1 MNTYENEQLL
11 TTSVHIPIQKITK
24 TKNIDGLITYHLK
37 NLFEGVC
44 GKEGYVVKNS
54 IFVVQRSIGKIVT
67 IDSKSKIQYD
77 VTYKL
82 KTIHPSKDDEYECII
97 DSISKMGII
106 GYLDYNTEEE
116 EEEINIKNS
125 PLLIII
131 PLEYIKEDKE
141 IDDYHINDKIVVSVL
156 DSRIKYK
163 SKQIQV
169 VGEIV

>member
-1 MNTYENEQLL
+1 MNPYENEQML
-11 TTSVHIPIQKITK
+11 TTTVHIPIQRLTK
-24 TKNIDGLITYHLK
+24 SRNIDGLITHHLK
-37 NLFEGVC
+37 TLLEGFC

-67 IDSKSKIQYD
+67 IDSKSNVQYD

-82 KTIHPSKDDEYECII
+82 RTIYPSKEDEYECII

-106 GYLDYNTEEE
+106 SYLDYNTNG

-131 PLEYIKEDKE
+131 PHDYIKEGNTM
-141 IDDYHINDKIVVSVL
+141 DDYKINDKIIVSVL
-156 DSRIKYK
+156 DLRIKYK
-163 SKQIQV
+163 SEQIQV
-169 VGEIV
+169 VAKIV

>member
-11 TTSVHIPIQKITK
+11 TTTVHIPIQKITK

-77 VTYKL
+77 VIYKL
-82 KTIHPSKDDEYECII
+82 KTIYPSKQDEYECII

-106 GYLDYNTEEE
+106 SYLDYNTEEE
-116 EEEINIKNS
+116 KTNIKNS

-131 PLEYIKEDKE
+131 PLEYIKGDKK
-141 IDDYHINDKIVVSVL
+141 ITDYYINDKIVVSVL

-169 VGEIV
+169 VAEIV

>member
-82 KTIHPSKDDEYECII
+82 KTIYPSKHDEYECII

-106 GYLDYNTEEE
+106 SYLDYNTEEE
-116 EEEINIKNS
+116 KTNIKNS

-131 PLEYIKEDKE
+131 PLEYIKGDKN
-141 IDDYHINDKIVVSVL
+141 ITDYYINDNIVVSVL

-169 VGEIV
+169 VAEIV

>member
-116 EEEINIKNS
+116 EEINIKNS

-131 PLEYIKEDKE
+131 PLEYIKKDKQ

-163 SKQIQV
+163 SNQIQV
-169 VGEIV
+169 VAEIV

>member
-131 PLEYIKEDKE
+131 PLEYIKKDKQ

-156 DSRIKYK
+156 DSRVKYK
-163 SKQIQV
+163 SNQIQV
-169 VGEIV
+169 VAEIV

>member
-11 TTSVHIPIQKITK
+11 TTTVHIPIQKITK

-131 PLEYIKEDKE
+131 PLEYIKKDKQ

-156 DSRIKYK
+156 DSRVKYK
-163 SKQIQV
+163 SNQIQV
-169 VGEIV
+169 VAEIV

>member
-24 TKNIDGLITYHLK
+24 TKNIDGLITHHLK
-37 NLFEGVC
+37 NLLEGVC

-82 KTIHPSKDDEYECII
+82 KTIYPSKHDEYECII

-116 EEEINIKNS
+116 EINIKNS

-131 PLEYIKEDKE
+131 PLEYIKKDKQ

-156 DSRIKYK
+156 DSRVKYK
-163 SKQIQV
+163 SNQIQV
-169 VGEIV
+169 VAEIV

>member
-11 TTSVHIPIQKITK
+11 TTTVHIPIQKITK

-131 PLEYIKEDKE
+131 PLEYIKKDKQ

-156 DSRIKYK
+156 DSMVKYK
-163 SKQIQV
+163 SNQIQV
-169 VGEIV
+169 VAEIV